1 MYNLTSMEGLTPQF
15 EKKFASP
22 QEELEFLRAEIIKKE
37 KALAEKGQ
45 QVEREKIIQ
54 EGLKNF
60 AQIPVKDKLHEN
72 YLVPQH
78 EHEAIVLSLSPEAHD
93 SKIEELV
100 TILQQK
106 GLSNTLAVLEKMNDP
121 HLSDDFHRFLVQYI
135 KAGFTVTDL
144 KEKKPLLKS
153 LKMTLFEVSL
163 PPVSNEEEKGK
174 KMSELISGMEQFYS
188 GMLSVADKEER
199 SAGYFTIELANPN
212 HTNELVFFVS
222 VPDTRVELFEKQIIS
237 VFPDA
242 KVLENKDDY
251 NVFNHDGI
259 AVGAYATLTKNPVYS
274 LRTIESFDHDPLSV
288 ILNVF
293 SRLNKDGEGASIQL
307 VFKPCSDDSYNKN
320 YQRTLEDLAKGKKL
334 KEAIDHNYSFGHIFG
349 KMIKDAGKDLMTGDE
364 KKEEK
369 AEGVDQSTI
378 ENIRSKAS
386 SRVVEVNIRL
396 IASAA
401 TKFSAETIIAN
412 LQSAFNQ
419 FDNPFGN
426 NIEFKTVKENHS
438 KEFFKDFSFRNF
450 STEYILP
457 LNIKELTTMIHLPS
471 NEETNAP
478 HLKQSKAS
486 AAPAP
491 IDMKETG
498 GVVLGVNRFRGIEKK
513 ICFTPN
519 DRLRHFYVI
528 GQTGTGKTNILMNM
542 INQDIANGDG
552 VCFIDPHGSDIQQ
565 ILANI
570 PPERYE
576 DVIYFDP
583 SYTDR
588 PMALNMLEYDQR
600 FPIQKTFVVNEMLSI
615 FNKLFDMKTA
625 GGPMFEQY
633 FRNAVM
639 LVIEDPDSGSTLL
652 DVSRVLADASYRKL
666 KLARCK
672 NPIVVQFWREIA
684 EKAGGEASLGNIV
697 PYITSKFDV
706 FLSNEIMRPIVSQ
719 QKSVLNFRQIMD
731 DKKILLVNLSK
742 GTLGDINANLIG
754 LIVVGKILMAALS
767 RVDSFGTDLPNF
779 YLYVDEFQNVTTDS
793 ISTILSEA
801 RKYKLSLNVAHQYIS
816 QLQDNI
822 KNAVFGNVGSICAFR
837 VSAEDAE
844 YLEKQFAPVFTAKD
858 LMNVDNYNAYIKMLS
873 GGMPV
878 RPFSIATMAPN
889 PGNKEIIPKLKE
901 LSYLKYGQDRAEI
914 EAEIMKKYQKTP
926 YEEPTF

>member
-1 MYNLTSMEGLTPQF
+1 MEGLTPQF

-334 KEAIDHNYSFGHIFG
+334 KEAIDHN
-349 KMIKDAGKDLMTGDE
+349 
-364 KKEEK
+364 
-369 AEGVDQSTI
+369 
-378 ENIRSKAS
+378 
-386 SRVVEVNIRL
+386 
-396 IASAA
+396 
-401 TKFSAETIIAN
+401 
-412 LQSAFNQ
+412 
-419 FDNPFGN
+419 
-426 NIEFKTVKENHS
+426 
-438 KEFFKDFSFRNF
+438 
-450 STEYILP
+450 
-457 LNIKELTTMIHLPS
+457 
-471 NEETNAP
+471 
-478 HLKQSKAS
+478 
-486 AAPAP
+486 
-491 IDMKETG
+491 
-498 GVVLGVNRFRGIEKK
+498 
-513 ICFTPN
+513 
-519 DRLRHFYVI
+519 
-528 GQTGTGKTNILMNM
+528 
-542 INQDIANGDG
+542 
-552 VCFIDPHGSDIQQ
+552 
-565 ILANI
+565 
-570 PPERYE
+570 
-576 DVIYFDP
+576 
-583 SYTDR
+583 
-588 PMALNMLEYDQR
+588 
-600 FPIQKTFVVNEMLSI
+600 
-615 FNKLFDMKTA
+615 
-625 GGPMFEQY
+625 
-633 FRNAVM
+633 
-639 LVIEDPDSGSTLL
+639 
-652 DVSRVLADASYRKL
+652 
-666 KLARCK
+666 
-672 NPIVVQFWREIA
+672 
-684 EKAGGEASLGNIV
+684 
-697 PYITSKFDV
+697 
-706 FLSNEIMRPIVSQ
+706 
-719 QKSVLNFRQIMD
+719 
-731 DKKILLVNLSK
+731 
-742 GTLGDINANLIG
+742 
-754 LIVVGKILMAALS
+754 
-767 RVDSFGTDLPNF
+767 
-779 YLYVDEFQNVTTDS
+779 
-793 ISTILSEA
+793 
-801 RKYKLSLNVAHQYIS
+801 
-816 QLQDNI
+816 
-822 KNAVFGNVGSICAFR
+822 
-837 VSAEDAE
+837 
-844 YLEKQFAPVFTAKD
+844 
-858 LMNVDNYNAYIKMLS
+858 
-873 GGMPV
+873 
-878 RPFSIATMAPN
+878 
-889 PGNKEIIPKLKE
+889 
-901 LSYLKYGQDRAEI
+901 
-914 EAEIMKKYQKTP
+914 
-926 YEEPTF
+926 